1 MELWC
6 QFRCGLGLPSVSAT
20 NRPSRSASWPQV
32 NPSPIGVQ
40 RVWKCA
46 NSTSNSAAT
55 INRWTHA
62 GPGCGGYCTGTTRRI
77 ASRFK
82 RKADGA
88 NSSLSF
94 LINACACASNAS
106 VLPGTKP
113 GTEPEES
120 RREFRHPFP
129 ICPPKPHDCGLLQ
142 FPSNLSHNTTITPP
156 TDLLETLANAR

>member
-1 MELWC
+1 MLELWC
-6 QFRCGLGLPSVSAT
+6 QFRCGLGLLSVSAT

-32 NPSPIGVQ
+32 NPSPTGVQ

-88 NSSLSF
+88 NSQLSLF
-94 LINACACASNAS
+94 LTTRVRALQCVSITWNQAWNRAGREPTRVPTPVSH
-106 VLPGTKP
+106 LP
-113 GTEPEES
+113 TETARLRS
-120 RREFRHPFP
+120 TTVPF
-129 ICPPKPHDCGLLQ
+129 
-142 FPSNLSHNTTITPP
+142 
-156 TDLLETLANAR
+156 